1 MQGLLRKIDL
11 ERQLLATLFL
21 DDDDDK
27 GSGGAAAAAAAA
39 AGEGGPDAPAPTQLE
54 QRQKLVE
61 ALGVAFEQV
70 ATPLELR
77 VRRLLG
83 ATLALPV
90 GYKVSL
96 LLLRRTGEL
105 AAAFGR
111 TDAVGVAASAATAPD
126 GSTPAAEE
134 ATDAEVAAA
143 GAGVGSGAGEHA
155 LVTALR
161 SCSEL
166 ALSRFESGAPRLHTP
181 RAHNPPR
188 LATPLLHP
196 RPSLPPPR
204 TPPAPTH
211 LSLALAFACAGLS
224 AHLAPLLRTPPRPP
238 ADLSAPR
245 ALVEPLAL
253 LEELME
259 AQRDAEAPVAG
270 AGDGGGGGGAAAA
283 AEARAGLLACGARA
297 LELLVPPLL
306 RICSEAA
313 QLPLHGGSAGSGL
326 SVVLGGGG
334 GGAVAAAAAGGKLSV
349 GERSVF
355 LLNCLDAIQQSLAA
369 QPAEA
374 TAVRAA
380 ELSEHAEQMVAAL
393 AHSTA
398 VAFFERCGLQQKLA
412 ALQTAADQPQLQ
424 LSSVVGLEP
433 LALAAAMR
441 AFYQQLFRSGGALV
455 ERAELVASLAL
466 RRRALQR
473 TAQTVAATH
482 RHIHQVVSRQG
493 SGYAD
498 LSTILLHTPDEVDTL
513 LDVAAPA

>member
-1 MQGLLRKIDL
+1 
-11 ERQLLATLFL
+11 
-21 DDDDDK
+21 
-27 GSGGAAAAAAAA
+27 
-39 AGEGGPDAPAPTQLE
+39 
-54 QRQKLVE
+54 
-61 ALGVAFEQV
+61 
-70 ATPLELR
+70 
-77 VRRLLG
+77 
-83 ATLALPV
+83 
-90 GYKVSL
+90 
-96 LLLRRTGEL
+96 
-105 AAAFGR
+105 
-111 TDAVGVAASAATAPD
+111 
-126 GSTPAAEE
+126 
-134 ATDAEVAAA
+134 
-143 GAGVGSGAGEHA
+143 
-155 LVTALR
+155 
-161 SCSEL
+161 
-166 ALSRFESGAPRLHTP
+166 
-181 RAHNPPR
+181 
-188 LATPLLHP
+188 
-196 RPSLPPPR
+196 
-204 TPPAPTH
+204 
-211 LSLALAFACAGLS
+211 
-224 AHLAPLLRTPPRPP
+224 
-238 ADLSAPR
+238 
-245 ALVEPLAL
+245 
-253 LEELME
+253 ME

-270 AGDGGGGGGAAAA
+270 GGDGGGGGGAAAAAGA

-313 QLPLHGGSAGSGL
+313 QLPLHGGSAASGL
-326 SVVLGGGG
+326 SGVLGGGGGGGGG
-334 GGAVAAAAAGGKLSV
+334 GGAVAAATAGGKLSV

-374 TAVRAA
+374 TAARAA

-493 SGYAD
+493 SGYTD

>member
-1 MQGLLRKIDL
+1 
-11 ERQLLATLFL
+11 
-21 DDDDDK
+21 
-27 GSGGAAAAAAAA
+27 
-39 AGEGGPDAPAPTQLE
+39 
-54 QRQKLVE
+54 
-61 ALGVAFEQV
+61 
-70 ATPLELR
+70 
-77 VRRLLG
+77 
-83 ATLALPV
+83 
-90 GYKVSL
+90 
-96 LLLRRTGEL
+96 
-105 AAAFGR
+105 
-111 TDAVGVAASAATAPD
+111 
-126 GSTPAAEE
+126 
-134 ATDAEVAAA
+134 
-143 GAGVGSGAGEHA
+143 
-155 LVTALR
+155 
-161 SCSEL
+161 
-166 ALSRFESGAPRLHTP
+166 
-181 RAHNPPR
+181 
-188 LATPLLHP
+188 
-196 RPSLPPPR
+196 
-204 TPPAPTH
+204 
-211 LSLALAFACAGLS
+211 
-224 AHLAPLLRTPPRPP
+224 
-238 ADLSAPR
+238 
-245 ALVEPLAL
+245 
-253 LEELME
+253 ME

-270 AGDGGGGGGAAAA
+270 AGGGGGAVEAVEAA
-283 AEARAGLLACGARA
+283 ARAGLLACGARA

-313 QLPLHGGSAGSGL
+313 QLPLHGGSAASGL
-326 SVVLGGGG
+326 SGVLGGGG
-334 GGAVAAAAAGGKLSV
+334 GDGAVVAAAAGGKLSV

-493 SGYAD
+493 SGYTD

-513 LDVAAPA
+513 LDVAAPV

>member
-1 MQGLLRKIDL
+1 MLQGLLRKIDL

-143 GAGVGSGAGEHA
+143 GAGAGEHA

-181 RAHNPPR
+181 RAHNPPQAR
-188 LATPLLHP
+188 HPPLAP
-196 RPSLPPPR
+196 PSLAPAASHAAGPHTSEPCARLRVRRAECTPR
-204 TPPAPTH
+204 AAPAHAAAATGRP
-211 LSLALAFACAGLS
+211 LGAARACRALG
-224 AHLAPLLRTPPRPP
+224 
-238 ADLSAPR
+238 APR
-245 ALVEPLAL
+245 
-253 LEELME
+253 
-259 AQRDAEAPVAG
+259 G
-270 AGDGGGGGGAAAA
+270 AHGGAA
-283 AEARAGLLACGARA
+283 
-297 LELLVPPLL
+297 
-306 RICSEAA
+306 
-313 QLPLHGGSAGSGL
+313 
-326 SVVLGGGG
+326 
-334 GGAVAAAAAGGKLSV
+334 
-349 GERSVF
+349 
-355 LLNCLDAIQQSLAA
+355 
-369 QPAEA
+369 
-374 TAVRAA
+374 
-380 ELSEHAEQMVAAL
+380 
-393 AHSTA
+393 
-398 VAFFERCGLQQKLA
+398 
-412 ALQTAADQPQLQ
+412 
-424 LSSVVGLEP
+424 
-433 LALAAAMR
+433 
-441 AFYQQLFRSGGALV
+441 
-455 ERAELVASLAL
+455 
-466 RRRALQR
+466 RR
-473 TAQTVAATH
+473 
-482 RHIHQVVSRQG
+482 
-493 SGYAD
+493 
-498 LSTILLHTPDEVDTL
+498 
-513 LDVAAPA
+513 